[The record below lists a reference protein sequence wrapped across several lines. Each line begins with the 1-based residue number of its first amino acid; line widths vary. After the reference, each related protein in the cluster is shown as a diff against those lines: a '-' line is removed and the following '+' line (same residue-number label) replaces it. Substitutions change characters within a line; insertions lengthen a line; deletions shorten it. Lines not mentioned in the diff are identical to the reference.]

1 MDYLFLLYFFVYA
14 FIGWMMEVGFNAV
27 HSGHFINAGMLSGPW
42 CPIYG
47 FGACAVI
54 LFLSDIAQT
63 NKLLLFFGSMLI
75 ASIIELITGFVLEK
89 ILHRKWWDYSDRR
102 LNLGGYI
109 CLEYSLLW
117 GMCCFVLYEAVH
129 PLIRRLVE
137 FLPARTAWVLLFVL
151 FFFFLVD
158 VISMVATVLGLN
170 RKWKYAQK
178 ITDDMRKVSDRIG
191 REVYQR
197 TRELDEKRQALQEE
211 ETAKRIEE
219 RIEKRRTRLVER
231 WLAFSEKRML
241 NAFPHLMR
249 ENEDEKKN
257 AEGK

>member
-1 MDYLFLLYFFVYA
+1 MDYLLLLYFFVYA
-14 FIGWMMEVGFNAV
+14 FIGWMMEVGFNAI
-27 HSGHFINAGMLSGPW
+27 HSGGFINAGMLSGPW

-75 ASIIELITGFVLEK
+75 ASVIELITGFVLEK

-129 PLIRRLVE
+129 PLLRRLISL
-137 FLPARTAWVLLFVL
+137 LPAKLGWIITSILLL
-151 FFFFLVD
+151 LILVD
-158 VISMVATVLGLN
+158 AASMVATLLGLN
-170 RKWKYAQK
+170 KKLKYSAK
-178 ITDDMRKVSDRIG
+178 ISQDMRKVSDQIG
-191 REVYQR
+191 ERVYVH
-197 TRELDEKRQALQEE
+197 TRDLEEKRQELQESE
-211 ETAKRIEE
+211 AAK
-219 RIEKRRTRLVER
+219 RIEKRREKLLDR

-241 NAFPHLMR
+241 KAFPHLIR

-257 AEGK
+257 VEGK